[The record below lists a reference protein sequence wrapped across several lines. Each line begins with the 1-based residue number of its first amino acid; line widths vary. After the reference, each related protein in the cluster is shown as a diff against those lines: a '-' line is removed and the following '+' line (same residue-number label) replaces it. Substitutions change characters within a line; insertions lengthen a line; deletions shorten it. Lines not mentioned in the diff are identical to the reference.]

1 MSGDLPS
8 TSSNSSKKI
17 DQTTKKSSTK
27 ALAFCF
33 QAEEREQFPCVKP
46 YDPSVLHP
54 ELDQLFGKL

>member
-27 ALAFCF
+27 ALAFF
-33 QAEEREQFPCVKP
+33 QVEEREQFPCVKP

-54 ELDQLFGKL
+54 ELDQIFGKL

>member
-1 MSGDLPS
+1 MSGDLPTS
-8 TSSNSSKKI
+8 TSRKKKNG
-17 DQTTKKSSTK
+17 QTRKKSSTK